1 MGAGEMFHGDAALH
15 PLWPQVRWN
24 VSGLFVHE
32 RVLLNA
38 FLIMAFRYD
47 DLPPETCSSLE

>member
-1 MGAGEMFHGDAALH
+1 MFHGDAALH